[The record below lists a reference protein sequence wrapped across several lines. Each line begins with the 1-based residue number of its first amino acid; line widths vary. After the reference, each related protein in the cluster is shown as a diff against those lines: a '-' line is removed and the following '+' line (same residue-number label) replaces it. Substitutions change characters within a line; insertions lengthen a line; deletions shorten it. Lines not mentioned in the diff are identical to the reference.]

1 LHEVQE
7 DLERPLHE
15 VQEDLEDEDLEARG
29 FYNRQVLY

>member
-1 LHEVQE
+1 
-7 DLERPLHE
+7 LHE